1 MRKNNFF
8 CRTEETIKDS
18 TACPQWLEQFAEIES
33 IKQANVTINAVE
45 VARQRNS
52 QPSTSD
58 IMRSLISGSNGQKFS
73 SVDEVVADYQ
83 ERTGLDKFIN
93 NQKSAQIKSAAD
105 QITAIASINTDKS
118 ITVFAQDYNYADD
131 SEAEMVDEANEIED
145 INMSE
150 FDRLLNK
157 FNKAQEEYNKNMSEV
172 EGFIEKHTPIFGK
185 IQKQLDKL
193 KGKDKET
200 SKKRKKKASIQ
211 DDLSKYEEAYFDV
224 KNRLSENEDEDKEL
238 KLKYAL
244 IVLEKKIRELKSEQF
259 YQENPIEEAPLTV
272 SFQDMFNCEDTE
284 KKKY

>member
-18 TACPQWLEQFAEIES
+18 TACPQWLEQFAEIQS

-58 IMRSLISGSNGQKFS
+58 IMRSLISGSKGQKFS

-93 NQKSAQIKSAAD
+93 NQKSAQLKSAAD
-105 QITAIASINTDKS
+105 QIISTASIKP
-118 ITVFAQDYNYADD
+118 IVVYAQDYNYADD
-131 SEAEMVDEANEIED
+131 SEDEMVDEAKEIED

-150 FDRLLNK
+150 FDRLLEK
-157 FNKAQEEYNKNMSEV
+157 FNKAQEDYNKNMNAV

-200 SKKRKKKASIQ
+200 GKKRKKKASIN
-211 DDLSKYEEAYFDV
+211 DDLAKYEEAYAEV
-224 KNRLSENEDEDKEL
+224 KNRLSDCDDENQCF

-244 IVLEKKIRELKSEQF
+244 VVIEKKIRELKSEQF
-259 YQENPIEEAPLTV
+259 YQENPVDEEPTV
-272 SFQDMFNCEDTE
+272 SLNDMFNCNDAE

>member
-18 TACPQWLEQFAEIES
+18 TACPQWLEQFAEIQS

-58 IMRSLISGSNGQKFS
+58 IMRSLISGSKGQKFS

-93 NQKSAQIKSAAD
+93 NQKSAQLKNAAD
-105 QITAIASINTDKS
+105 QIISTASIKP
-118 ITVFAQDYNYADD
+118 IVVFAQDYNYADD
-131 SEAEMVDEANEIED
+131 SEDEMVDEAKEIED

-150 FDRLLNK
+150 FDRLLEK
-157 FNKAQEEYNKNMSEV
+157 FNKAQEDYNKNMNAV

-200 SKKRKKKASIQ
+200 SKKRKKKASIN
-211 DDLSKYEEAYFDV
+211 DDLAKYEEAYVEV
-224 KNRLSENEDEDKEL
+224 KNRLSDCDDENQCF

-244 IVLEKKIRELKSEQF
+244 VVIEKKIRELKSEQF
-259 YQENPIEEAPLTV
+259 YQENQADEEPTV
-272 SFQDMFNCEDTE
+272 SLNDMFNCNDTE